1 VLRYRG
7 EDALEFVPTLRK
19 MSKYPLRTHSPIFIC
34 SRLGDCASTGQT
46 SILNCFSG
54 SVKMTGFIL
63 LCDMCLRMADKDG
76 VVDVL
81 KNLKQ
86 LSTYTADLVCDVE
99 QYKLAHR
106 VVSECLFNKQL
117 L

>member
-1 VLRYRG
+1 
-7 EDALEFVPTLRK
+7 
-19 MSKYPLRTHSPIFIC
+19 
-34 SRLGDCASTGQT
+34 
-46 SILNCFSG
+46 
-54 SVKMTGFIL
+54 
-63 LCDMCLRMADKDG
+63 MADKDG

>member
-1 VLRYRG
+1 VDHIVLRYRG

-19 MSKYPLRTHSPIFIC
+19 MLKYPLRTHSPIFIC
-34 SRLGDCASTGQT
+34 S
-46 SILNCFSG
+46 SG